1 MKAPSLNIVI
11 RIQYM
16 NLSEVGGH
24 NLVYNIISFPS
35 SLNVAFIVNFF
46 LILIMKINISI
57 FGINKLYHQNSS
69 LLFWETQQ
77 KSPTWFP
84 CLWPEFH
91 AVSFILYSCLQ
102 ELTKTL
108 MKSCYSSA
116 INLINKLVNISATV
130 QNESKSLHNLQL
142 FLCNE
147 LHLLYLFII
156 HYPLSILYHRHLC
169 CF

>member
-57 FGINKLYHQNSS
+57 FGINKLYH
-69 LLFWETQQ
+69 
-77 KSPTWFP
+77 
-84 CLWPEFH
+84 
-91 AVSFILYSCLQ
+91 
-102 ELTKTL
+102 
-108 MKSCYSSA
+108 
-116 INLINKLVNISATV
+116 
-130 QNESKSLHNLQL
+130 
-142 FLCNE
+142 
-147 LHLLYLFII
+147 
-156 HYPLSILYHRHLC
+156 
-169 CF
+169 